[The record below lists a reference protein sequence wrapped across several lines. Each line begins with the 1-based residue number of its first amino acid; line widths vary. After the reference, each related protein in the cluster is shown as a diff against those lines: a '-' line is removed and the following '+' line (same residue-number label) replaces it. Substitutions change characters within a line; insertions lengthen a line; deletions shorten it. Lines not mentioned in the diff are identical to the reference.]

1 MHTSNVGLRQLAK
14 DKVNRFL
21 EEKASEDLLQMKS
34 ENMTFFF

>member
-1 MHTSNVGLRQLAK
+1 MLKVGFC
-14 DKVNRFL
+14 KVNRFL